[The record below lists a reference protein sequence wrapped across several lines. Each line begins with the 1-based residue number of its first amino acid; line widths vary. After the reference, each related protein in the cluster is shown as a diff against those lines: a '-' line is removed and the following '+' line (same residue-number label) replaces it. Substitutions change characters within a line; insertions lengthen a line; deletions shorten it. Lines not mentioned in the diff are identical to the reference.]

1 MIAAAAAVSAVQ
13 NKGSWVLNTGNLV
26 YMTSNNAPSPYVATV
41 DVTPTSGS
49 PYQVFDSS
57 NTTSVQ
63 WNNNSG
69 AVSAKMTWTNPIK
82 IVQMIVKVNR
92 SGQPNTSTRIYGI
105 KADASEVLI
114 YNASIT
120 SNTDVTVNSTDTTT
134 EFVGVRVEIDRR
146 SDLIVNIYNLR
157 ITQWYSN

>member
-1 MIAAAAAVSAVQ
+1 MFIINPYIYGKNWQ
-13 NKGSWVLNTGNLV
+13 LQTGNLV

-49 PYQVFDSS
+49 PFNVFDNS

-69 AVSAKMTWTNPIK
+69 AVSAKMVWTVPIR
-82 IVQMIVKVNR
+82 IVEMIVKTNR
-92 SGQPNTSTRIYGI
+92 SGQPTTSTRIYGI

-114 YNASIT
+114 YNNAIT
-120 SNTDVTVNSTDTTT
+120 SNTDVTVTSTDQTT

-157 ITQWYSN
+157 ITQWYSMV